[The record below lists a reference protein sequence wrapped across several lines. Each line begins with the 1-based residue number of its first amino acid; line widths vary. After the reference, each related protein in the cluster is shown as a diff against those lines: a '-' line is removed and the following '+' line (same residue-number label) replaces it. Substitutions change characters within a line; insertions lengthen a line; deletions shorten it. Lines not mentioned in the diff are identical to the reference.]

1 MKMQI
6 SGSKSERLTLPCSGS
21 VGPFSIA
28 ILCSL
33 GTDFSL
39 KTLQE
44 LNKSKL
50 TLAVCISW
58 METYLNP
65 VGVQMSSD
73 RSLMGHSIE
82 INDLDMRVE
91 LLLQISEHTRL
102 YLKSAPSYW

>member
-1 MKMQI
+1 MD
-6 SGSKSERLTLPCSGS
+6 
-21 VGPFSIA
+21 PFSITS
-28 ILCSL
+28 LCSL

-44 LNKSKL
+44 LNKTKL

-82 INDLDMRVE
+82 IIDLDMRVAM
-91 LLLQISEHTRL
+91 LFQISDIQGSISKARNLIGKQKTMENP
-102 YLKSAPSYW
+102 YEK